1 MTIRKVSRKAKGPA
15 APPQAPS
22 ADAPDAAVGPPP
34 AKKAR
39 TAEEDADE
47 IDAMMRTRHGA
58 KHLTRVQ
65 MIRMAAM
72 MSLMS
77 RKQTPEFLSKKS
89 KAKSEVETVP
99 KKALDLRLL
108 RSLAPP
114 LYAGA
119 VYGRV

>member
-15 APPQAPS
+15 APP
-22 ADAPDAAVGPPP
+22 DAPVGPPP

-47 IDAMMRTRHGA
+47 IDAMMQTRHGA

-77 RKQTPEFLSKKS
+77 RKQTPEFVRKG
-89 KAKSEVETVP
+89 AKSEVETVP
-99 KKALDLRLL
+99 KKALDLRLV
-108 RSLAPP
+108 RALAPP

>member
-1 MTIRKVSRKAKGPA
+1 
-15 APPQAPS
+15 
-22 ADAPDAAVGPPP
+22 
-34 AKKAR
+34 
-39 TAEEDADE
+39 
-47 IDAMMRTRHGA
+47 
-58 KHLTRVQ
+58 
-65 MIRMAAM
+65 MICMAAT

-77 RKQTPEFLSKKS
+77 RQQTPEFLSKKS

-108 RSLAPP
+108 RSFAPP